1 MNSYDKPSIA
11 FHWISAVLVL
21 TLWLVGQIIDWF
33 PKGDP
38 RMLVR
43 SLHIVVGAAL
53 GVVLVARIYWR
64 KTRGTQ
70 LPAAQTGIAGTAAT
84 AAHYLLYGLMA
95 AIVIVGIACVWFRG
109 DTIFGLITVP
119 AFDPA
124 NRELR
129 HNAVEFHGLLAN
141 ILLATAALHAAAALW
156 HHFVRKDQ
164 VLTRMWP
171 SLKR

>member
-1 MNSYDKPSIA
+1 MNSYDKRSIA
-11 FHWISAVLVL
+11 FHWICAALVL
-21 TLWLVGQIIDWF
+21 ALWLVGQIIDWF

-43 SLHIVVGAAL
+43 SLHIVVGVTL
-53 GVVLVARIYWR
+53 GLVLVARIYWR

-70 LPAAQTGIAGTAAT
+70 LPAAQTGVTGAAAT
-84 AAHYLLYGLMA
+84 GVHYLLYGLMA
-95 AIVIVGIACVWFRG
+95 AIVILGIACVWFRG
-109 DTIFGLITVP
+109 DTIFGIITVP

-129 HNAVEFHGLLAN
+129 RNAVEFHGLLAN

-164 VLTRMWP
+164 VLARMWP
-171 SLKR
+171 SVKR